1 MRCTGG
7 RREGPAK
14 LVLQTH
20 LVGSNAEFC
29 STLANPTRLM
39 ILAVLAKREMS
50 VGEIAEVVGVQMANV
65 SQNLSAL
72 RSKNIVKSRREGQM
86 VYYSLVDERL
96 MEACLI
102 IRSVLLD
109 NLKKRG
115 LVAEDFDPEHVVVD
129 D

>member
-1 MRCTGG
+1 MKI
-7 RREGPAK
+7 ENQEIFK
-14 LVLQTH
+14 LH
-20 LVGSNAEFC
+20 AEFC

-50 VGEIAEVVGVQMANV
+50 VGEIAEVVGVRMANI

-86 VYYSLVDERL
+86 VYYSLVDPRL
-96 MEACLI
+96 LEACLI

-115 LVAEDFDPEHVVVD
+115 LVAGDFDPEHVVVGD
-129 D
+129 